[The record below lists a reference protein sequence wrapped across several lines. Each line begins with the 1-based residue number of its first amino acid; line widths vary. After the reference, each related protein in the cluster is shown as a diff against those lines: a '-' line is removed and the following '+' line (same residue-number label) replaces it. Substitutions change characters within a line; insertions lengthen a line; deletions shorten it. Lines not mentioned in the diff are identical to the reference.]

1 MNRLDNNLGQL
12 QIVPWMSN
20 VAHGPLVSVGYKSWS
35 CVQNACVF
43 VKIFFSTNLEFMGL
57 FSISNPHIYDQKLYR
72 FFPVSSPCSELVCLL
87 HRLCIYPSIWRYNS
101 SQIVEAMPQNEEVQ
115 AFMEKL
121 GSFYEIVDEDS
132 PVPRVPKDSPALQ
145 TENHIPAEDE
155 TDENTGKHI
164 LNLA

>member
-57 FSISNPHIYDQKLYR
+57 FSISNPHIYDTD
-72 FFPVSSPCSELVCLL
+72 FFLSHHLALNLFACYIVCVYIQAFEDIIL
-87 HRLCIYPSIWRYNS
+87 HRLLKPCPKTRRFKHSWRS
-101 SQIVEAMPQNEEVQ
+101 WEVS
-115 AFMEKL
+115 MRLWMKTPLYL
-121 GSFYEIVDEDS
+121 GCQRT
-132 PVPRVPKDSPALQ
+132 VPHYKQKTTFQLKMKQMKTQV
-145 TENHIPAEDE
+145 
-155 TDENTGKHI
+155 NTSWI
-164 LNLA
+164 